1 MGDTKHVVLNS
12 TDNRRNT
19 NEFNIRLPCKDLHDL
34 FSTAL
39 CCSFKIFQVNF
50 TAPFPLS
57 KWQLIDA
64 ADLGWGKSAFGRTC
78 WNILIWMKVF
88 VTYDMS
94 QLFEP
99 AMTYKRSQ
107 IVGSQANSQRT
118 HCSEAANIWGGLV
131 TYLAGLQSAGAEN
144 TTIGHEIPNKI
155 KHFFRHWSAQSA

>member
-1 MGDTKHVVLNS
+1 
-12 TDNRRNT
+12 
-19 NEFNIRLPCKDLHDL
+19 
-34 FSTAL
+34 
-39 CCSFKIFQVNF
+39 
-50 TAPFPLS
+50 LS

-118 HCSEAANIWGGLV
+118 HCSEAANIWGGL
-131 TYLAGLQSAGAEN
+131 GDIPGRIAECWRWEHN
-144 TTIGHEIPNKI
+144 DRAWN
-155 KHFFRHWSAQSA
+155 S